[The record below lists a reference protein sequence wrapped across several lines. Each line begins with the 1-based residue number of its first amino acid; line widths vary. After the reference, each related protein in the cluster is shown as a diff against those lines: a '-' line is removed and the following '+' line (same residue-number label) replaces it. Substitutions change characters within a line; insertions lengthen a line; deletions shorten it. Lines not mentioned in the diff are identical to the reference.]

1 MIVNVFERTEIKYR
15 LDANMLEN
23 LVYAISPYVTPDKY
37 REYTICNLYLDT
49 DDYALIRNSIEKPVF
64 KEKLRL
70 RSYGTPTADSNVF
83 LEIKRKY
90 KGVVAKRRIGIA
102 LWEAESYIEE
112 GVAPSDNSQIFR
124 EIDYM
129 MKRYSPVPKLFLA
142 YDRMAVT
149 GADDKNLRIT
159 FDRNIRSRQDD
170 LHLENGDRG
179 ELLLDKSECI
189 MEIKTNTAIPLWL
202 SDILSRYQVYP
213 ASFSKYGTVYK
224 QKIWSEYY
232 V

>member
-1 MIVNVFERTEIKYR
+1 M
-15 LDANMLEN
+15 LDADLLEK
-23 LVYAISPYVTPDKY
+23 LVYAMSPYVTSENYGK
-37 REYTICNLYLDT
+37 YTICNLYLDT
-49 DDYALIRNSIEKPVF
+49 DDYALVRNSIERPVF

-90 KGVVAKRRIGIA
+90 KGVVAKRRIGIP
-102 LWEAESYIEE
+102 LWEAEGYIEE
-112 GVAPSDNSQIFR
+112 GILPSDSSQIFR
-124 EIDYM
+124 EIDWM
-129 MKRYSPVPKLFLA
+129 MKYYRPAPKLFLA
-142 YDRMAVT
+142 YDRIAVT
-149 GADDKNLRIT
+149 GVTDKSFRIT

-170 LHLENGDRG
+170 LRLGHGSEG
-179 ELLLDKSECI
+179 ELLLDKSVCV
-189 MEIKTNTAIPLWL
+189 MEIKTNAAAIPLWL
-202 SDILSRYQVYP
+202 SGILSGYEIYP